1 MLTSCAHFLQP
12 SSLQEHI
19 GPEKGN
25 ILLSALRQ
33 CMFRKRALLCTSWDY
48 YQDTTDSTNNSNSN
62 NNFGQFIAVELGT
75 YCGYASILMGR
86 LMHQTKN
93 AIMDTHLFSL
103 ELNTDY
109 IDIAS
114 EMISMAG
121 MDDVISIHQ
130 VSRYNNN
137 PGWELDTD
145 LVCVLKRA
153 ITERYGKHQYEDT
166 KAMPKIDFLFIDH
179 DKDAYLSDLIKLQ
192 NAGLIGKGTKVVAD
206 DVLFVDIEDYVVY
219 IQQLKN
225 DGIVKTKTVPCK
237 AVEYCGER
245 EALDMSAYQ
254 DGLEITDYLED
265 PPVD

>member
-1 MLTSCAHFLQP
+1 
-12 SSLQEHI
+12 
-19 GPEKGN
+19 
-25 ILLSALRQ
+25 
-33 CMFRKRALLCTSWDY
+33 MFRKRALLCTSWDY
-48 YQDTTDSTNNSNSN
+48 YQGQNTPQD

-109 IDIAS
+109 IDIAT

-121 MDDVISIHQ
+121 MDDVISVHQ

-145 LVCVLKRA
+145 LVCVLKGA
-153 ITERYGKHQYEDT
+153 MQERYGKHRGHQYEQQDRDT
-166 KAMPKIDFLFIDH
+166 PRIDFLFIDH

-254 DGLEITDYLED
+254 DGLEITDYLDD